1 VRWTFVALLAWSLLS
16 VSPAVAADEPK
27 RIVTFSW
34 LAMEMA
40 PSAIFERTLHRAV
53 RVAPGRHGTH
63 EEYFED
69 IRFPG
74 EDQSRILH
82 DYPEYA
88 GRRVDV
94 VIAFSQP
101 ALDYVLKYRADLFP
115 QASIVYYTV
124 GRPILDDPALA
135 RGTTGVVADNAYRKT
150 LDLALTLHPATKEAL
165 VIASTPGGSKLNE
178 RIFHRQRQGFDKP
191 VKFTYLSDLPLDQ
204 LLAGVRHAPED
215 SIIFYLRHSQD
226 EPDGLLL
233 PRDALS
239 LIERSSN
246 VPIYGSMVSYLG
258 HASVGGYAFDT
269 TAAANRVTDLAI
281 RLAGGARVQDTPV
294 SEIASVPRFDW
305 RQLQRWGIPEDSL
318 PKGSVVLFRE
328 LTFWQK
334 YNRYVIVALSLFA
347 AQTALITGLLVQ
359 RAKRQRAEQAWR
371 DVEKRYRSADEAL
384 HDSYARLQDLA
395 GRLIAAQEAE
405 RQRIA
410 RDLHDDLSQKLAL
423 LSIDVDQLQQSSRNR
438 APEDV
443 ESHLRD
449 ISLRIGEIA
458 TDIHLL
464 SHQLHPSKLEVLGL
478 SAATESICREVSN
491 QHNVSITF
499 ASEDI
504 PRHVDPEVALCVFR
518 IVQEAVHNVVK
529 HSGARAASVRL
540 SRLDGTLDLQI
551 TDAGCGFVPNDHE
564 RTGLGLVSMRERVH
578 YAGGELAVHSS
589 PGRGT
594 RVAVRIPLRQNAARG
609 AA

>member
-1 VRWTFVALLAWSLLS
+1 
-16 VSPAVAADEPK
+16 
-27 RIVTFSW
+27 
-34 LAMEMA
+34 M
-40 PSAIFERTLHRAV
+40 
-53 RVAPGRHGTH
+53 
-63 EEYFED
+63 
-69 IRFPG
+69 
-74 EDQSRILH
+74 
-82 DYPEYA
+82 YP
-88 GRRVDV
+88 
-94 VIAFSQP
+94 
-101 ALDYVLKYRADLFP
+101 
-115 QASIVYYTV
+115 
-124 GRPILDDPALA
+124 
-135 RGTTGVVADNAYRKT
+135 
-150 LDLALTLHPATKEAL
+150 
-165 VIASTPGGSKLNE
+165 
-178 RIFHRQRQGFDKP
+178 
-191 VKFTYLSDLPLDQ
+191 
-204 LLAGVRHAPED
+204 
-215 SIIFYLRHSQD
+215 
-226 EPDGLLL
+226 
-233 PRDALS
+233 
-239 LIERSSN
+239 
-246 VPIYGSMVSYLG
+246 YLG
-258 HASVGGYAFDT
+258 HGSVGGYTFDT
-269 TAAANRVTDLAI
+269 TAAASRVTDIAI
-281 RLAGGARVQDTPV
+281 RLAAGTRLEDTPV

-305 RQLQRWGIPEDSL
+305 HQLQRWGISEDRL

-328 LTFWQK
+328 VTFWQK

-359 RAKRQRAEQAWR
+359 RAKRRRAEQAWR
-371 DVEKRYRSADEAL
+371 EIEKRYRTADEAL

-423 LSIDVDQLQQSSRNR
+423 LSIDVDQLHQSSRNR

-478 SAATESICREVSN
+478 SAATESVCREVSH
-491 QHNVSITF
+491 QHNISIAF
-499 ASEDI
+499 ESEDI
-504 PRHVDPEVALCVFR
+504 PRHVDPDVALCVFR

-551 TDAGCGFVPNDHE
+551 ADAGRGFGPNEHE

-578 YAGGELAVHSS
+578 YAGGELAVHSA

-594 RVAVRIPLRQNAARG
+594 RIAVRIPLRQNAARG